1 MTNSDADPR
10 KKTDDF
16 AKNLVHTMF
25 GLDKLPADVGGE
37 VLFDDY
43 DDSPKGGSADAAAES
58 GATAELTEAAA
69 AEPRNSRTEYQD
81 DIDDLIMFPEDDDQ
95 EDAAAEVCFLRGDA
109 DMAKSDALV
118 EAAHFMQ
125 QSSGCSGGAGPAWP
139 PPPPP
144 PPSSVGAAAGGGGG
158 GASKKKGKKGRGKH

>member
-16 AKNLVHTMF
+16 AKNLVHAMF

-43 DDSPKGGSADAAAES
+43 DDSPAAGSAEAAVQNAAAAEVI
-58 GATAELTEAAA
+58 EAAA
-69 AEPRNSRTEYQD
+69 AEPLNSRTEYQD

-95 EDAAAEVCFLRGDA
+95 DDVAAEADA
-109 DMAKSDALV
+109 EDDD
-118 EAAHFMQ
+118 EN
-125 QSSGCSGGAGPAWP
+125 
-139 PPPPP
+139 
-144 PPSSVGAAAGGGGG
+144 
-158 GASKKKGKKGRGKH
+158 

>member
-95 EDAAAEVCFLRGDA
+95 EDAAAEAEAEDDDENFDFGSDEAEDDDSDEDRVAIHR
-109 DMAKSDALV
+109 MASERL
-118 EAAHFMQ
+118 
-125 QSSGCSGGAGPAWP
+125 GY
-139 PPPPP
+139 
-144 PPSSVGAAAGGGGG
+144 
-158 GASKKKGKKGRGKH
+158 